1 MYIKWNCIAFISK
14 DVLFQKSNSQGYP
27 LNFCIRY
34 TLKLIILIE
43 VLNENEN
50 DLSSR
55 RERWK
60 LLELNTFQKKKRYLF
75 CYFSDKALKS
85 TLVTLTFH
93 YVNGGKIYIKST
105 IGTILSGRASGVR
118 GICAPKHRKNF
129 GK

>member
-1 MYIKWNCIAFISK
+1 MKLYSFYFKRRFISK
-14 DVLFQKSNSQGYP
+14 ILFTRVPFK
-27 LNFCIRY
+27 LLHTRI
-34 TLKLIILIE
+34 LKLIILIE

-118 GICAPKHRKNF
+118 GKCVPKH
-129 GK
+129 